1 MPAQESVIPVSLDR
15 NSPIPLYFQLA
26 EQLMAA
32 ITDGSAQPGD
42 PVENEVA
49 MSKRLGLSRPTVR
62 YAIGYLVDQGLL
74 VRKRGLGTFITSR
87 RVHRRVSKGSLY
99 EDLSNQGRNPST
111 KVLGLT
117 NERNPKAAAALE
129 LDADTELIALKRL
142 RFADDE
148 TLTIMHNWLP
158 PRFGPITE
166 DELEK
171 RGMYSI
177 LRDHGVGPIIVHQSI
192 SARLPTTEE
201 RALLEISNRL
211 PVITVT
217 RTAFQP
223 GGAAVEY
230 AEHVYRSDNYEIDLV
245 LEEN

>member
-1 MPAQESVIPVSLDR
+1 MSTDETVIPVSLDR
-15 NSPIPLYFQLA
+15 SSPVPLYFQLA

-32 ITDGSAQPGD
+32 ITGGSAQPGD
-42 PVENEVA
+42 LVENEVA

-62 YAIGYLVDQGLL
+62 YAIRYLVDQGLL

-99 EDLSNQGRNPST
+99 EDLSNQGRSPST
-111 KVLGLT
+111 KVLGQST
-117 NERNPKAAAALE
+117 GRNPKAAVALE
-129 LDADTELIALKRL
+129 LDPDTDLIALKRL
-142 RFADDE
+142 RYADGE

-158 PRFGPITE
+158 TRFGPIS
-166 DELEK
+166 DDDLVQ
-171 RGMYSI
+171 RGLYSI
-177 LRDHGVGPIIVHQSI
+177 LHDHGVGPIVVHQSI

-201 RALLEISNRL
+201 SEILEITNRL
-211 PVITVT
+211 PVITVR

>member
-1 MPAQESVIPVSLDR
+1 MSTQEAVIPVSLDR
-15 NSPIPLYFQLA
+15 NSPVPLYYQLA

-42 PVENEVA
+42 LVENEVA

-62 YAIGYLVDQGLL
+62 YAIRYLVDQGLL

-111 KVLGLT
+111 KVLAQGI
-117 NERNPKAAAALE
+117 ERSPKAALALD
-129 LDADTELIALKRL
+129 LDPDTELIALKRL

-158 PRFGPITE
+158 VSFGPMADE
-166 DELEK
+166 DLEK
-171 RGMYSI
+171 RGLYSI
-177 LRDHGVGPIIVHQSI
+177 LRDHGVGPIVVHQSI
-192 SARLPTTEE
+192 SARLPTAEE
-201 RALLEISNRL
+201 RELLKISNRL
-211 PVITVT
+211 PVIAVT

-223 GGAAVEY
+223 AGAPVEY
-230 AEHVYRSDNYEIDLV
+230 AEHVYRSDNYQIDIV

>member
-1 MPAQESVIPVSLDR
+1 MSAETVIPVSLDR
-15 NSPIPLYFQLA
+15 NSPVPLYFQLA

-32 ITDGSAQPGD
+32 ITDGSVQPGD

-62 YAIGYLVDQGLL
+62 YAIRHLVDQGLL

-87 RVHRRVSKGSLY
+87 RVHRKVSKGSLY
-99 EDLSNQGRNPST
+99 EDLSNQGRSPST
-111 KVLGLT
+111 KVLSQA
-117 NERNPKAAAALE
+117 NEKNPKAATALE
-129 LDADTELIALKRL
+129 LDPDTELIALKRL
-142 RFADDE
+142 RFADGE

-158 PRFGPITE
+158 SRFGPIS
-166 DELEK
+166 DDVLEQ
-171 RGMYSI
+171 RGLYSI
-177 LRDHGVGPIIVHQSI
+177 LRDHGVGPIVVHQSI

-201 RALLEISNRL
+201 RELLDIPNRL
-211 PVITVT
+211 PVITVK

-223 GGAAVEY
+223 GGAPVEY
-230 AEHVYRSDNYEIDLV
+230 AEHVYRSDTYEIDLV

>member
-1 MPAQESVIPVSLDR
+1 MIPVSLDR
-15 NSPIPLYFQLA
+15 NSPVPLYFQLA
-26 EQLMAA
+26 EQLQAA

-62 YAIGYLVDQGLL
+62 YAIRYLVDQGLL

-99 EDLSNQGRNPST
+99 EDLSAQGRNPTT
-111 KVLGLT
+111 KVLSQA

-129 LDADTELIALKRL
+129 LDPDTELIALKRL
-142 RFADDE
+142 RYADGE

-158 PRFGPITE
+158 ARFGPITSE
-166 DELEK
+166 DLEQ
-171 RGMYSI
+171 RGLYSI
-177 LRDHGVGPIIVHQSI
+177 LHDHGVGPIVVHQSI
-192 SARLPTTEE
+192 SARLPSPDE
-201 RALLEISNRL
+201 RDLLQISSRL
-211 PVITVT
+211 PVIAVS

-223 GGAAVEY
+223 GGAPVEY
-230 AEHVYRSDNYEIDLV
+230 AEHVYRSDNYEIELV